1 MKKLAFFILC
11 LATTLCLSAQSPNIH
26 TPSEIIKIMDDSQI
40 SYSLAS
46 GNFTPIDFSQKVLR
60 TRFYRIKHDSTYEVK
75 AFEPEGKAKELFD
88 KAEELF
94 SDYDF
99 TGARKAYQDALALDP
114 NLYIAI
120 TYIGE
125 TYLYEK
131 DYTSAVLWFEQAIEA
146 NYIDYLA
153 HWGLAHACV
162 YTGELK
168 RALKE
173 ITITK
178 ILDRNNQNIN
188 TMFNS
193 IYKLNKVNYT
203 DWYLDPLFS
212 ISTDYDED
220 RDKDIVKIKFHE
232 DWLAYAL
239 VYAVWKYEPG
249 YAESM
254 NNNEMLKEK
263 EALFCTYASYNKKQL
278 KKNLPIRM
286 FELAI
291 KEGMLDPYIIY
302 DGFLPYNP
310 SVALILDAKDIEAI
324 ADYVINVRSKIKK

>member
-1 MKKLAFFILC
+1 MKKLSLFLLC

-26 TPSEIIKIMDDSQI
+26 TPSEIVKIMDDSQI

-46 GNFTPIDFSQKVLR
+46 GNFTPTDFSQKVLR
-60 TRFYRIKHDSTYEVK
+60 TSYYRIKNDSIYEVK
-75 AFEPEGKAKELFD
+75 AFEPEGKAKEMFD

-114 NLYIAI
+114 NLYVAI

-131 DYTSAVLWFEQAIEA
+131 DYTSAVIWFEQAIEA

-188 TMFNS
+188 MMFNS

-203 DWYLDPLFS
+203 DWYLDPLFA

-220 RDKDIVKIKFHE
+220 RDKDVVIIKFHE

>member
-1 MKKLAFFILC
+1 MKKLALFILC
-11 LATTLCLSAQSPNIH
+11 LTTTLCLSAQSPNIH
-26 TPSEIIKIMDDSQI
+26 TPAEIIKIIEDSPI
-40 SYSLAS
+40 SYTLVS
-46 GNFTPIDFSQKVLR
+46 GNFSPTDFSKKVLR
-60 TRFYRIKHDSTYEVK
+60 TTFYRTQNDSAYEVK
-75 AFEPEGKAKELFD
+75 TFEPEGKAKELFD
-88 KAEELF
+88 QAEELF

-99 TGARKAYQDALALDP
+99 TGARKAYQDALAIDP
-114 NLYIAI
+114 NLYVAI

-153 HWGLAHACV
+153 HWGLAHACI

-188 TMFNS
+188 AMFNS
-193 IYKLNKVNYT
+193 IYKMNKVNYT

-239 VYAVWKYEPG
+239 VYAVWEYEEG

-254 NNNEMLKEK
+254 GNNQFLREK
-263 EALFCTYASYNKKQL
+263 EAIFCTFAGYNKKQL
-278 KKNLPIRM
+278 KKSPAIRM
-286 FELAI
+286 FELAAH
-291 KEGMLDPYIIY
+291 EGVIDPYIVY
-302 DGFLPYNP
+302 DAFLPYNP
-310 SVALILDAKDIEAI
+310 SIALYLEKKDIEAI
-324 ADYVINVRSKIKK
+324 ADYVINIRSKIKK

>member
-1 MKKLAFFILC
+1 MKKLPLFILC

-26 TPSEIIKIMDDSQI
+26 TPAEILQIMEDSQI
-40 SYSLAS
+40 SYTLSS
-46 GNFTPIDFSQKVLR
+46 GNFTPTDFSKNVLR
-60 TRFYRIKHDSTYEVK
+60 TSFYRTQNESGYEVK
-75 AFEPEGKAKELFD
+75 TFEPEGKAKEMFD

-94 SDYDF
+94 ADYDF
-99 TGARKAYQDALALDP
+99 TGARKAYQDALAIDP
-114 NLYIAI
+114 SLYVAI

-153 HWGLAHACV
+153 HWGLAHACI

-188 TMFNS
+188 SMFNG

-212 ISTDYDED
+212 LSTDYDED
-220 RDKDIVKIKFHE
+220 REKDIVEIKFHE

-263 EALFCTYASYNKKQL
+263 EALFCTYTGYNKKKL
-278 KKNLPIRM
+278 KKSLPLRM
-286 FELAI
+286 FEMAAH
-291 KEGMLDPYIIY
+291 EGVVDPYIIY

-310 SVALILDAKDIEAI
+310 SIALYLDKGDIEVI
-324 ADYVINVRSKIKK
+324 ADYVIKVRSKIKK